1 MDAHEGRGPTAVRQG
16 HPRRQVHIHFT
27 GAGQAHVHAPR
38 PQKVGHLKRHIQ
50 NHVGLAQTAD
60 ADGPRIRPPMT
71 GVDHDAIAV
80 AGHGGQPGRIHR
92 RAGGT
97 ESTRWEPGRGTT
109 AEVAFT
115 EIIQAPG
122 GQACEHQFP
131 TVRSGST
138 QAQIVGVEIHIRAE
152 FHHQTGGTRAGFAQP
167 DLTDGTASRQAP
179 RESQLTWN
187 INPDPGAA
195 AIAGGLKKRLQA
207 SVPAGAQLEHPLLGE
222 GPGGQ
227 GTRGSGRQRLGEG
240 RALQGCGQKPGHP
253 SGRGRSHGAQNSVG
267 WRCRRLGI

>member
-1 MDAHEGRGPTAVRQG
+1 MDAHESSGPAAICQG
-16 HPRRQVHIHFT
+16 HPRRQVHIHLPR
-27 GAGQAHVHAPR
+27 AGQAHVNAPG
-38 PQKVGHLKRHIQ
+38 PKQISHLQRHIQ
-50 NHVGLAQTAD
+50 NHVGLSQTTNAD
-60 ADGPRIRPPMT
+60 SPRIRASMT
-71 GVDHDAIAV
+71 GVDDDAVAV
-80 AGHGGQPGRIHR
+80 AGHRWQSGRIHR
-92 RAGGT
+92 RTGRT
-97 ESTRWEPGRGTT
+97 ESTGWEPGRGTT
-109 AEVAFT
+109 GEIAFT
-115 EIIQAPG
+115 EIIQAAG
-122 GQACEHQFP
+122 GQAGKHQFP
-131 TVRSGST
+131 AIRSGST

-179 RESQLTWN
+179 RESQLTWYV
-187 INPDPGAA
+187 NPDPGAA

-207 SVPAGAQLEHPLLGE
+207 SVPAGAQLENPLLGE